1 MNIVQFAKDSR
12 LRNKLLA
19 IALAPLLGL
28 TYFAATSFSERSAAA
43 SEATHI
49 GTLVELAVRIGNL
62 VHETQRER
70 GATALYVSSAGKT
83 FQAELDAQRRDTDQR
98 ASELR
103 GYLDDAG
110 DELPERVRK
119 ELGAA
124 QRELDLLAATRT
136 RATQLGGDVK
146 EFIAYYTSLNELLLN
161 SIAGIASLTS
171 SAEVMRTSSAYLS
184 LLRAKES
191 AGIER
196 AQLSNVFANKAFAPG
211 QLFTVS
217 AIISRQQ
224 IHLRSFAEL
233 GPPEV
238 VAAYQAKLR
247 GDVFTRVEQFEKSA
261 LGAASPQDFNVEPK
275 AWFEAATARIDELKE
290 LEGTLTALLSARV
303 SSDRSLARSAALL
316 ALLLWSAVTALALVQ
331 TLLIVRAIT
340 RPVAR
345 AVEVLGRVAAGDLSA
360 KIEAESNDEIGQ
372 IARAL
377 QRAVDGIRTALLET
391 RTVATAVAGAS
402 EQLSSASDDI
412 SSGAQEQAASLEQT
426 AASLEEITSTMNQNA
441 ENARHAAQLAGGS
454 RDVAERG
461 GGVVAS
467 AVRAMGEIT
476 EASRRIADILTT
488 IDEIAFQTNLL
499 ALNAAVEAARAGEQ
513 GRGFAVVA
521 AEVRALAQRSGAA
534 AKEIKGLI
542 ANSST
547 KVNAGSEEVNECGK
561 ALQEIVTS
569 VKRVTDTVGEIAAAS
584 REQNTGI
591 AQVNQAVM
599 QMDQVTQANAAQTE
613 EMSSTAAAL
622 AEQARQLRKLVARF
636 KLDDEAPESA
646 AAAPSLP
653 PPKPARRAPPAN
665 PRRAGGGKRRGDS
678 APPNGLASKGFEE
691 F

>member
-1 MNIVQFAKDSR
+1 MSIVQFAKDAK
-12 LRNKLLA
+12 LRTKLLC

-28 TYFAATSFSERSAAA
+28 TYFAGTTFFERSAAA
-43 SEATHI
+43 SEAARV

-83 FQAELDAQRRDTDQR
+83 FQAELEAQRLDTNQR
-98 ASELR
+98 SSELR
-103 GYLDDAG
+103 SYLAETG
-110 DELPERVRK
+110 EELPERVQK

-124 QRELDLLAATRT
+124 QRELELLTPTRA
-136 RATQLGGDVK
+136 RATQLGGEVK

-161 SIAGIASLTS
+161 SIAGIASTTS

-184 LLRAKES
+184 LLRAKEN

-196 AQLSNVFANKAFAPG
+196 AQLSNVFSNKAFAPG
-211 QLFTVS
+211 QLFTLS
-217 AIISRQQ
+217 AVISRQQ
-224 IHLRSFAEL
+224 IHLRAFSEL
-233 GPPEV
+233 GPTEAV
-238 VAAYQAKLR
+238 LAYQAKLR
-247 GDVFTRVEQFEKSA
+247 GDVFTRVDQFERSA
-261 LGAASPQDFNVEPK
+261 LGAASAQDFNVDPK

-290 LEGTLTALLSARV
+290 IESTLTALLSARM
-303 SSDRSLARSAALL
+303 SSDRSTARSAALL
-316 ALLLWSAVTALALVQ
+316 ALCLWLAVTVLAMVQ

-345 AVEVLGRVAAGDLSA
+345 AVEVLGKVAEGDLSA
-360 KIEAESNDEIGQ
+360 TIEAESNDEIGQ
-372 IARAL
+372 ITRAL
-377 QRAVDGIRTALLET
+377 QRAVEGVRTALLEA
-391 RTVATAVAGAS
+391 RTVSNAVAGAS
-402 EQLSSASDDI
+402 EQLSSASEDI
-412 SSGAQEQAASLEQT
+412 SSGAQEQAASLEET

-441 ENARHAAQLAGGS
+441 ENARHAAQLASGS

-467 AVRAMGEIT
+467 AVRAMSEIT

-521 AEVRALAQRSGAA
+521 AEVRALAQRSSAA

-547 KVNAGSEEVNECGK
+547 KVNAGSAEVNECGK

-591 AQVNQAVM
+591 AQVNQAVT

-613 EMSSTAAAL
+613 EMSATAAAL
-622 AEQARQLRKLVARF
+622 ADQAKQLRKLVARF
-636 KLDDEAPESA
+636 KLDDEAPEA
-646 AAAPSLP
+646 AAAGPSLP
-653 PPKPARRAPPAN
+653 PPKPARRPPPVTA
-665 PRRAGGGKRRGDS
+665 RRTGGGKRRSDS